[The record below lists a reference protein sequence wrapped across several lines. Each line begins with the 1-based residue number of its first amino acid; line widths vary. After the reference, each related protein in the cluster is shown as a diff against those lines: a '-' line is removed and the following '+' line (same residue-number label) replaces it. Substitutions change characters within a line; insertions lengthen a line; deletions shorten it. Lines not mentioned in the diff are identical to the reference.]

1 MRLVKPIDEPAK
13 PIRACAT
20 AALRIH
26 ACAATTPVPML
37 NPPHQCLICCH
48 QAGSVAPVP
57 DPTLKGGGEGVA
69 GIKGRRESAT
79 CKVEIAD

>member
-1 MRLVKPIDEPAK
+1 
-13 PIRACAT
+13 
-20 AALRIH
+20 
-26 ACAATTPVPML
+26 ML
-37 NPPHQCLICCH
+37 NPPHQCLICFH